1 MAKGTRIGSAV
12 MFVQQLDRSVN
23 FYEEVLALQVAD
35 QSATAALLVSPAG
48 SELILRAMGTAG
60 AHPLGAVGVQYVIW
74 TAADRDDLDRCE
86 RVLKER
92 SAHRE
97 TRGSDGVAAGG
108 GARPGRHR
116 GDDHLPGPGGPA
128 AAPAAAAHLR
138 LVSGR
143 PTAARLG
150 PGLP

>member
-12 MFVQQLDRSVN
+12 MFVQQLDRSVR
-23 FYEEVLALQVAD
+23 FYEEVLALQAVD
-35 QSATAALLVSPAG
+35 HSATAALLVSPAG
-48 SELILRAMGTAG
+48 SELILRSMGSAG

-97 TRGSDGVAAGG
+97 TRSSDGVVAVEGHD
-108 GARPGRHR
+108 P
-116 GDDHLPGPGGPA
+116 DDTVVMIIYPGPED
-128 AAPAAAAHLR
+128 
-138 LVSGR
+138 R
-143 PTAARLG
+143 PMRQ
-150 PGLP
+150 LPPRIYGW